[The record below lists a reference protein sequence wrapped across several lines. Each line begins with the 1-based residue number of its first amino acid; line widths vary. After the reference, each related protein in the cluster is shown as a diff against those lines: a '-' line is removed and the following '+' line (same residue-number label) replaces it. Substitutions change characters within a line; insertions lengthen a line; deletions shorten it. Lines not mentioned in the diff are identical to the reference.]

1 MAKRAPGNTGYSS
14 KKDGGKAA
22 AQAGCAMPRSTK
34 AKEGAPRYGGL
45 SREKPD
51 WRVATWRAM
60 RARTKLRKR
69 AAPSRPA
76 SGARGGQAQ
85 RIKGMG
91 KAWGAAWPLSP
102 GNRW

>member
-1 MAKRAPGNTGYSS
+1 MAKPAPGNTGYSS
-14 KKDGGKAA
+14 KKRRRNGGGAGRLRNAA
-22 AQAGCAMPRSTK
+22 INKSE
-34 AKEGAPRYGGL
+34 EGALRYGGL

-85 RIKGMG
+85 RIKGIG

-102 GNRW
+102 GNHW